1 MAKSVLGAMM
11 VQEVVAVA
19 LLVAAFLFQEVAAQL
34 GVVSNHFLDDR
45 GATSLERYHSVA
57 FT

>member
-34 GVVSNHFLDDR
+34 GVVSNQFLDDR
-45 GATSLERYHSVA
+45 SATSLERYHSVA